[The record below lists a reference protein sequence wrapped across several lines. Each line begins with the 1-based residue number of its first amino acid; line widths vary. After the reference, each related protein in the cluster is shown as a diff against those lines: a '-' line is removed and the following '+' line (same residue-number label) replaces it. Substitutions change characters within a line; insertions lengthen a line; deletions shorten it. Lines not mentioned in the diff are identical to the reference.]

1 MALLRFLLAGA
12 CACVLSASAAAQAKD
27 NGQPIRLLVPFG
39 PGTAVDVIARD
50 IAHEMRGLL
59 DHTIVV
65 DNKPGAAG
73 MLGGAELAR
82 TAATS
87 TTFLVTIHNTVVI
100 NPHLYKNMTYD
111 PLRDFA
117 PVGLVGVGGYALVA
131 APSSFKSLEQYLAD
145 ARAKPGK
152 VAFGSYGVGSG
163 PHMCAEMLVAK
174 TKVQLVHVPFTTG
187 SITSVVGGQVDS
199 AWEPYATVAPF
210 LKSGKLVA
218 LGASTRYRPAVFPD
232 NVPLLPE
239 LVPGYECTSWV
250 GVFASAKAPQAVVQ
264 RMADALARVTQ
275 LPAFRERLL
284 NNGFQPQSETPEQ
297 LRQRVAADSATW
309 GKIISDTGIRLE

>member
-1 MALLRFLLAGA
+1 MDLLRSLLAGA
-12 CACVLSASAAAQAKD
+12 CACLISAGAAAQAKD
-27 NGQPIRLLVPFG
+27 SGQPVRLIVPFG

-50 IAHEMRGLL
+50 IAHEMRAVL
-59 DHTIVV
+59 DQTIVV
-65 DNKPGAAG
+65 ENKPGAAG

-82 TAATS
+82 TLATS
-87 TTFLVTIHNTVVI
+87 TTFMLTIHNTVVI
-100 NPHLYKNMTYD
+100 NPHLYKNMSYD

-131 APSSFKSLEQYLAD
+131 APAAFKSLDHYLSE
-145 ARAKPGK
+145 ARAHPGT

-187 SITSVVGGQVDS
+187 SITSVVGGQVAS

-218 LGASTRYRPAVFPD
+218 LGASTRYRPSVFPD

-239 LVPGYECTSWV
+239 QVPGYECTSWV
-250 GVFASAKAPQAVVQ
+250 GMFASAKAPQAVVQ

-275 LPAFRERLL
+275 QPAFRERLL
-284 NNGFQPQSETPEQ
+284 NNGFQPQSETPDQ
-297 LRQRVAADSATW
+297 LRKRVASDSAIW
-309 GKIISDTGIRLE
+309 GKIVSDTGIRLE

>member
-1 MALLRFLLAGA
+1 MPNLRHLLAGLA
-12 CACVLSASAAAQAKD
+12 AALLAATAAAQPRD

-50 IAHEMRGLL
+50 IAHELRGVL
-59 DHTIVV
+59 DQTVLV

-82 TAATS
+82 TTATA
-87 TTFLVTIHNTVVI
+87 TTFLVTIHNTVVV
-100 NPHLYKNMTYD
+100 NPHLYKNMGYD
-111 PLRDFA
+111 PQRDFA

-131 APSSFKSLEQYLAD
+131 APSAFASLEQYLAR
-145 ARAKPGK
+145 ARAEPGK

-163 PHMCAEMLVAK
+163 PHMCAEMLIAR
-174 TKVQLVHVPFTTG
+174 TRTQLVHVPFTTG

-218 LGASTRYRPAVFPD
+218 LGASTRYRPSVFPEH
-232 NVPLLPE
+232 VPLLPE

-250 GVFASAKAPQAVVQ
+250 GVFASAKAAPAVVQ

-284 NNGFQPQSETPEQ
+284 NNGFQPQAESPEA

-309 GKIISDTGIRLE
+309 GKIIRDTGIRLE